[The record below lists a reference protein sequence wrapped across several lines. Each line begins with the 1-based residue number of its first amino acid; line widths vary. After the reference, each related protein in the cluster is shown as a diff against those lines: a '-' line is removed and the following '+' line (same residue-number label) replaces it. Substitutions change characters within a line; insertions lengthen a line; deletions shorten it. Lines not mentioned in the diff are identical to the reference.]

1 MFEIDMI
8 ETRPNRIE
16 LKLLTNKYR
25 NNYNHHHVLKFD
37 TAQKLDIIDAT
48 EFDSS
53 TALYYLVNLV
63 ARILKKS
70 IAFVKSQG
78 CDARNSKFTQREKKN
93 IWFSRQY
100 QFHNLRSMRI

>member
-25 NNYNHHHVLKFD
+25 DNYNHHHVLKFD

-78 CDARNSKFTQREKKN
+78 CDARNSKFTQREKKTFGFLGN
-93 IWFSRQY
+93 ISF
-100 QFHNLRSMRI
+100 II